1 MNVTAQQARE
11 AQRAAQLARDQ
22 ARRHQQ
28 RRDMLVCLLHS
39 RDQLTYAE
47 IAKQVGLT
55 PETVAKIINPQRRGR
70 AASINQ
76 DSLSTD

>member
-11 AQRAAQLARDQ
+11 AQKAAQQ
-22 ARRHQQ
+22 ARAEAKRHQQ
-28 RRDMLVCLLHS
+28 RRDLLVCQLHI
-39 RDQLTYAE
+39 RDGHTYAE

-70 AASINQ
+70 R
-76 DSLSTD
+76 